1 MFKSLFSLLKAL
13 FTTANRATKAL
24 DDVTSAGLY
33 YSETFLHEAYKENL
47 NRSKELD
54 IDQEA
59 FQESLKKIRSLND

>member
-33 YSETFLHEAYKENL
+33 YSETFLQEAYKENEK
-47 NRSKELD
+47 RSKELD
-54 IDQEA
+54 VDQEA
-59 FQESLKKIRSLND
+59 FQESLKKIRSTN

>member
-33 YSETFLHEAYKENL
+33 YSESFLKEAYKENL
-47 NRSKELD
+47 VRSKELD
-54 IDQEA
+54 INEEE
-59 FQESLKKIRSLND
+59 FQESLQKIRNR